1 MAHNNKSGKPKKT
14 HNNATQKRGGKRK
27 LSAWNLFVKKV
38 HKENPGK
45 SFKEVLKMASTLKK
59 KGAMGKKH

>member
-1 MAHNNKSGKPKKT
+1 MAGNKTLK
-14 HNNATQKRGGKRK
+14 GGKRK

-59 KGAMGKKH
+59 KGAMKKK

>member
-1 MAHNNKSGKPKKT
+1 MATRKQT
-14 HNNATQKRGGKRK
+14 GGKRK

-45 SFKEVLKMASTLKK
+45 SFKDVLKMASTLKK
-59 KGAMGKKH
+59 KGAMKKK